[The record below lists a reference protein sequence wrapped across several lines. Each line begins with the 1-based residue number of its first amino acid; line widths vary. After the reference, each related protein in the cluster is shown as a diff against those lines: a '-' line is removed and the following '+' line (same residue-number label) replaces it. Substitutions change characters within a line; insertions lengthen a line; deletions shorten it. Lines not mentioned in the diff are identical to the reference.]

1 MYRLERKKMTN
12 SNGVNQHA
20 TSDICEGQFTR
31 AERAFLQTLRVT
43 CAGVPG
49 LECPRYRVLNFAS
62 STFEKNAFAIDR
74 NRPTIIPIPNEN
86 VKIGNRTKFSWVR
99 M

>member
-1 MYRLERKKMTN
+1 MTD
-12 SNGVNQHA
+12 SVMH
-20 TSDICEGQFTR
+20 
-31 AERAFLQTLRVT
+31 
-43 CAGVPG
+43 
-49 LECPRYRVLNFAS
+49 Y
-62 STFEKNAFAIDR
+62 EKNAFAIDR